1 MARFLELVLD
11 TTDPRST
18 IADFWAPVIGGRAVV
33 NDDRHPADVIGETEQ
48 QSIAICTVPEAKTVK
63 NRVHLDIYAHTVDEL
78 VTRGA
83 SVVLPAEESGFGW
96 TTMLDPEGNDFCA
109 FVRDELPDY
118 RLHGIGIDCV
128 DSEAQARW
136 WGEVLGA
143 ELEDNT
149 HHGDGWWTL
158 LHATDDPV
166 LTWDFAPVPEP
177 KTVKNRL
184 HWDVYG
190 TVEEFLDR
198 GATRLGDGKGWVVLA
213 DPEGNEFCV
222 FPES

>member
-11 TTDPRST
+11 TVDPRST

-33 NDDRHPADVIGETEQ
+33 NDGRYPADVIGETEQ
-48 QSIAICTVPEAKTVK
+48 QGIAICPVPETKTVK
-63 NRVHLDIYAHTVDEL
+63 NRVHPDIYAHTVDEL
-78 VTRGA
+78 VARGA

-109 FVRDELPDY
+109 FVRDELPAY

-128 DSEAQARW
+128 DPEAQARW

-143 ELEDNT
+143 ELQDNT
-149 HHGDGWWTL
+149 QHGDGWWTL

-198 GATRLGDGKGWVVLA
+198 GATRLWDGTGWVVLA

-222 FPES
+222 FPQP